1 MTTNTQAQ
9 SQDQSLLE
17 QLYAQDRVV
26 ITASLKLTNGHFLQ
40 PTGFPDIDACI
51 YRDKE
56 GRRWCLVESEQS
68 MSNRLEA
75 VCMKSPGVWVD
86 DLKGLPLVVVKNK
99 DGDLLA
105 TNLTESHRVASS
117 YVLDGVRNYQRIV
130 TTKFDDKKKD
140 DEAEKKALDEATMRA
155 LFESRLG
162 LRNGGDFWPLDKR
175 EDLEKL
181 IFALDPAALLHGFQ
195 FVQWKF
201 VGLRQTRL
209 IHARLEAE
217 VADDPE
223 VHYGMVKWDAIEPE
237 STREERANKGQS
249 IAAKSRIVPKDISA
263 TFEIDVLALKSLSLD
278 EDRKKFLLGLGLW
291 KIGAFLANKASFDPR
306 SRSTGPS
313 LRLRA
318 DCYLT
323 CDESISWSGNSSKGT
338 TDATELMRAK
348 PAGLGRAE
356 GPSFSPDTQGNDDGK
371 EAEKSGVTFRALVE
385 KLLSDEKD
393 EEATSEKSKGSKS
406 SGKKGAATEKESS
419 AEEKA
424 KSLYDGPLV
433 EVTYEPKPKQEKK
446 GGGKAQQPDANAVQ
460 AGEP

>member
-1 MTTNTQAQ
+1 MTTTNTEPA
-9 SQDQSLLE
+9 SGRTDSILDT
-17 QLYAQDRVV
+17 LYAQDRVV

-40 PTGFPDIDACI
+40 PTGFPDIDACV
-51 YRDKE
+51 YRDKDD
-56 GRRWCLVESEQS
+56 RRWCLVESEQS

-86 DLKGLPLVVVKNK
+86 DLKGLPLVVVRNK
-99 DGDLLA
+99 DGDLLT
-105 TNLTESHRVASS
+105 TNLTEPHRIASS
-117 YVLDGVRNYQRIV
+117 YILDGKRADN
-130 TTKFDDKKKD
+130 TDD
-140 DEAEKKALDEATMRA
+140 MRE
-155 LFESRLG
+155 LFERKLG

-175 EDLEKL
+175 KDLEEFV
-181 IFALDPAALLHGFQ
+181 FALDPAALLHGFQ

-217 VADDPE
+217 LADDPE

-249 IAAKSRIVPKDISA
+249 IAAKSRIVPKNVTA
-263 TFEIDVLALKSLSLD
+263 TFEIDVLALKNLSLK
-278 EDRKKFLLGLGLW
+278 EDRKKFLLGLALW

-323 CDESISWSGNSSKGT
+323 CEEALRWTGDSSTGT
-338 TDATELMRAK
+338 TTAAELMGAK

-356 GPSFSPDTQGNDDGK
+356 GPSFAPDTQGNEDGK
-371 EAEKSGVTFRALVE
+371 EGEKSGVTFRALVME
-385 KLLSDEKD
+385 LLSDKKD
-393 EEATSEKSKGSKS
+393 EAMSEKPKEGQSR
-406 SGKKGAATEKESS
+406 GKKGATTEKESS

-424 KSLYDGPLV
+424 KSFYDGPLV
-433 EVTYEPKPKQEKK
+433 EVTYEPKSKQ
-446 GGGKAQQPDANAVQ
+446 
-460 AGEP
+460 

>member
-1 MTTNTQAQ
+1 MTNHTEAASGQTD
-9 SQDQSLLE
+9 SILE
-17 QLYAQDRVV
+17 TLYGQDRVM
-26 ITASLKLTNGHFLQ
+26 ITASLKLANGHFLQ

-75 VCMKSPGVWVD
+75 VCMKSPGIWVD
-86 DLKGLPLVVVKNK
+86 DLKGLPLIVVRNNA
-99 DGDLLA
+99 GDLLA
-105 TNLTESHRVASS
+105 TNLTEPHRIASS
-117 YVLDGVRNYQRIV
+117 YILDGKRAVNS
-130 TTKFDDKKKD
+130 D
-140 DEAEKKALDEATMRA
+140 MRA
-155 LFESRLG
+155 LFEGALG
-162 LRNGGDFWPLDKR
+162 LRDSGDFWPLDR
-175 EDLEKL
+175 RADLEEL
-181 IFALDPAALLHGFQ
+181 VFALDPAALLHGFQ

-217 VADDPE
+217 LADDPE

-249 IAAKSRIVPKDISA
+249 IAAKSRIVPKNITA
-263 TFEIDVLALKSLSLD
+263 TFEIDVLGLKSLSLE
-278 EDRKKFLLGLGLW
+278 EDRKKFLLGLALW

-323 CDESISWSGNSSKGT
+323 CDASISWSGNSSTGT
-338 TDATELMRAK
+338 TTTTELMGAK
-348 PAGLGRAE
+348 PTGLGQAE
-356 GPSFSPDTQGNDDGK
+356 GPSFTPDTKGKNDGK

-385 KLLSDEKD
+385 KLLLDEKD

-419 AEEKA
+419 AEEKK

-433 EVTYEPKPKQEKK
+433 EVTYEPKPKKEKQ
-446 GGGKAQQPDANAVQ
+446 GGGKTQQPDASAEQ
-460 AGEP
+460 ADEQHG

>member
-1 MTTNTQAQ
+1 MTTNTEAP
-9 SQDQSLLE
+9 SGKGESLLE
-17 QLYAQDRVV
+17 QLYAQDRIM

-75 VCMKSPGVWVD
+75 VSMKSPGVWVD
-86 DLKGLPLVVVKNK
+86 DLKGLPLIAVKSKN
-99 DGDLLA
+99 GDLLA
-105 TNLTESHRVASS
+105 TNLTEPHRVASS
-117 YVLDGVRNYQRIV
+117 YVLDGKRA
-130 TTKFDDKKKD
+130 DKTD
-140 DEAEKKALDEATMRA
+140 MRA
-155 LFESRLG
+155 LFENKVG

-175 EDLEKL
+175 ADLERL

-217 VADDPE
+217 LADDPE

-249 IAAKSRIVPKDISA
+249 IAAKSRLVPKDIAA
-263 TFEIDVLALKSLSLD
+263 TFEIDVLALKSLSLG
-278 EDRKKFLLGLGLW
+278 EDRQKFLLGLALW
-291 KIGAFLANKASFDPR
+291 KIGALLANKASFDPR

-313 LRLRA
+313 LRLRT

-323 CDESISWSGNSSKGT
+323 CDASISWSGNSSKGT
-338 TDATELMRAK
+338 TSTTDLMGAK
-348 PAGLGRAE
+348 PTGLGQPE
-356 GPSFSPDTQGNDDGK
+356 GPSFTPATKGIDDGK
-371 EAEKSGVTFRALVE
+371 KAEKSGVTFGALVKE
-385 KLLSDEKD
+385 LLSDKKD
-393 EEATSEKSKGSKS
+393 EATSEKPNEAEP
-406 SGKKGAATEKESS
+406 SGKKGAASEKESS
-419 AEEKA
+419 HDDQK

-433 EVTYEPKPKQEKK
+433 EVTYEPRPKQEKK
-446 GGGKAQQPDANAVQ
+446 GGGKTQQPDANAVQ
-460 AGEP
+460 ADEQQG

>member
-1 MTTNTQAQ
+1 MTTHTEAASGQTHIL
-9 SQDQSLLE
+9 DT
-17 QLYAQDRVV
+17 LYGQDRVV

-51 YRDKE
+51 FRDRE

-75 VCMKSPGVWVD
+75 VSMKLPGVWVD
-86 DLKGLPLVVVKNK
+86 DLKGLPLIGVKNE

-105 TNLTESHRVASS
+105 TNLTEPHRVASS
-117 YVLDGVRNYQRIV
+117 YVLDGKRAGNAG
-130 TTKFDDKKKD
+130 D
-140 DEAEKKALDEATMRA
+140 MRA
-155 LFESRLG
+155 LFERKLG

-175 EDLEKL
+175 ADLEKL
-181 IFALDPAALLHGFQ
+181 IFALDPSALLHGFQ

-217 VADDPE
+217 LADDPE

-249 IAAKSRIVPKDISA
+249 IAAKSRMVPKDVTA
-263 TFEIDVLALKSLSLD
+263 TFEIDVLALKSLSLE
-278 EDRKKFLLGLGLW
+278 EDQKKFLLGLGLW

-323 CDESISWSGNSSKGT
+323 CEESLSWSGNSSTGT
-338 TDATELMRAK
+338 TTATELLSAK
-348 PAGLGRAE
+348 PTGLGRAE
-356 GPSFSPDTQGNDDGK
+356 GPSFTTGPRGNADRKRVNFFELLNEILSAKDTTN
-371 EAEKSGVTFRALVE
+371 EH
-385 KLLSDEKD
+385 
-393 EEATSEKSKGSKS
+393 
-406 SGKKGAATEKESS
+406 
-419 AEEKA
+419 
-424 KSLYDGPLV
+424 SLYDGPLV
-433 EVTYEPKPKQEKK
+433 EVTYEPKPKQKK
-446 GGGKAQQPDANAVQ
+446 GRGKAQQPDANAVQ
-460 AGEP
+460 ADEQQE

>member
-1 MTTNTQAQ
+1 MTTNTPAQ

-26 ITASLKLTNGHFLQ
+26 ITASLKLTNGRFLQ

-86 DLKGLPLVVVKNK
+86 DLKGLPLIAVRNKAVKNEA
-99 DGDLLA
+99 GDLLT
-105 TNLTESHRVASS
+105 TNLTEPHRIASS
-117 YVLDGVRNYQRIV
+117 YILDGKRVGNG
-130 TTKFDDKKKD
+130 D
-140 DEAEKKALDEATMRA
+140 MRA
-155 LFESRLG
+155 LLEEKLG
-162 LRNGGDFWPLDKR
+162 LQNGGDFWPMDR
-175 EDLEKL
+175 RADLERL
-181 IFALDPAALLHGFQ
+181 VFALDPSALLHGFQ

-217 VADDPE
+217 LADDPE

-249 IAAKSRIVPKDISA
+249 IAAKSRIVPKNVTA
-263 TFEIDVLALKSLSLD
+263 TFEIDVLALKNLSLK
-278 EDRKKFLLGLGLW
+278 EDRKKFLLGLALW

-323 CDESISWSGNSSKGT
+323 CEEALRWTGDSSTGT
-338 TDATELMRAK
+338 TTAAELMGAK

-356 GPSFSPDTQGNDDGK
+356 GPSFAPDTQGNEDGK
-371 EAEKSGVTFRALVE
+371 EGEKSGVTFRALVME
-385 KLLSDEKD
+385 LLSDKEH
-393 EEATSEKSKGSKS
+393 EAMSEKPKEGQSR
-406 SGKKGAATEKESS
+406 GKKGATTEKESS

-424 KSLYDGPLV
+424 KSFYDGPLV
-433 EVTYEPKPKQEKK
+433 EVTYKPKPK
-446 GGGKAQQPDANAVQ
+446 
-460 AGEP
+460 